1 MYVQLPVPP
10 FSWLRH
16 FDNYDSSRGNVH
28 TYSWIK
34 SMKDNNKYLL
44 HIVNEYCQWTFT
56 YKIITLSSKIWN
68 YHYSTS
74 LLKSVM
80 WKILV
85 TCINDNDSEFVNK
98 NQILISS
105 FSTIT
110 YIDILY
116 RDIIIATE
124 KRNGNKSQWNIS
136 DTSKGKK

>member
-105 FSTIT
+105 FSTIM

>member
-1 MYVQLPVPP
+1 
-10 FSWLRH
+10 
-16 FDNYDSSRGNVH
+16 
-28 TYSWIK
+28 
-34 SMKDNNKYLL
+34 
-44 HIVNEYCQWTFT
+44 
-56 YKIITLSSKIWN
+56 
-68 YHYSTS
+68 
-74 LLKSVM
+74 M

-105 FSTIT
+105 FSTIM

>member
-1 MYVQLPVPP
+1 
-10 FSWLRH
+10 
-16 FDNYDSSRGNVH
+16 
-28 TYSWIK
+28 
-34 SMKDNNKYLL
+34 
-44 HIVNEYCQWTFT
+44 
-56 YKIITLSSKIWN
+56 
-68 YHYSTS
+68 
-74 LLKSVM
+74 M

>member
-80 WKILV
+80 WKILI

-105 FSTIT
+105 FSTIM